1 MCRQQLQAMAGHL
14 IGLAEYIVI
23 ETGGK
28 MNRAIY
34 LFTLMLLAYF
44 SLGLIAAAQNPG
56 AADSPHVIDVTAKTF
71 EFIPNEIHVK
81 RGERV
86 QIKLHTQD
94 RAHGMNVS
102 LYPEG
107 ATEDGSPGLIFDHPQ
122 DDAKV
127 EKGKDRT
134 IEFVAARAGTY
145 DFKCS
150 VKCSMFGGGHD
161 KMTGK
166 LIVEE

>member
-1 MCRQQLQAMAGHL
+1 MKKNAVLF
-14 IGLAEYIVI
+14 VI
-23 ETGGK
+23 
-28 MNRAIY
+28 
-34 LFTLMLLAYF
+34 MLLALL
-44 SLGLIAAAQNPG
+44 SATLLARTQSSG
-56 AADSPHVIDVTAKTF
+56 AADSPHVIEVTAKTF
-71 EFIPNEIHVK
+71 EFVPNEIHVK
-81 RGERV
+81 VGERV
-86 QIKLHTQD
+86 QIKLTSAD
-94 RAHGMNVS
+94 RAHGLKLD

-107 ATEDGSPGLIFDHPQ
+107 ASEDGKPGLLFNHPQ

-127 EKGKDRT
+127 EKKKGRV

-150 VKCSMFGGGHD
+150 VQCSMFGHGHD